1 MTVALVVAL
10 VAGACIAAAV
20 VYRSGRT
27 VPAIVAARLYLWQRL
42 KSAGLDS
49 RVPPACVNELADR
62 ELARTT
68 AAPLTDRLDALAI
81 VVGQYLRQG
90 TLVPALGAVKDI
102 LKRHGVTP
110 DASTV
115 TAEQSAPS

>member
-1 MTVALVVAL
+1 MALVVAL

-20 VYRSGRT
+20 VYRSGRP
-27 VPAIVAARLYLWQRL
+27 VPANVAARLYLWQRL

-68 AAPLTDRLDALAI
+68 QAPLTDRLDAIAI
-81 VVGQYLRQG
+81 VVGRYLGRG
-90 TLVPALGAVKDI
+90 SLAPALAAVTDI
-102 LKRHGVTP
+102 LKRHGVAP
-110 DASTV
+110 
-115 TAEQSAPS
+115 EPSAPLTEPQPGN